1 MALVYVLYGLMII
14 QGILFALYFTGK
26 GYVMSM
32 MWEFACIILRVWLC
46 VLESGLK
53 WILPAQRKNIHGE
66 IALVTGAA
74 SGIGRLIALRLAF
87 KGLCSAVQSMSNTL
101 HTEGLHLKIRLKL
114 KFLPRLEDYFFRR
127 EVELAYIKKNC
138 FYLSSGL
145 I

>member
-74 SGIGRLIALRLAF
+74 SGIGRLIALRLAV
-87 KGLCSAVQSMSNTL
+87 KGLCSAVQSMSNSTEYL
-101 HTEGLHLKIRLKL
+101 HYIQK
-114 KFLPRLEDYFFRR
+114 
-127 EVELAYIKKNC
+127 AYISPT
-138 FYLSSGL
+138 FRGL
-145 I
+145 FFSERS